1 MLLPYGKDGK
11 FEYDGKY
18 QELIPKIESMK
29 AEDALPFIYTFF
41 KKKQLSKNVTEAF
54 SKVEEA
60 SDQLLHNTQ
69 GS

>member
-1 MLLPYGKDGK
+1 
-11 FEYDGKY
+11 
-18 QELIPKIESMK
+18 MK

-60 SDQLLHNTQ
+60 ADQLAHNTQ
-69 GS
+69 DL